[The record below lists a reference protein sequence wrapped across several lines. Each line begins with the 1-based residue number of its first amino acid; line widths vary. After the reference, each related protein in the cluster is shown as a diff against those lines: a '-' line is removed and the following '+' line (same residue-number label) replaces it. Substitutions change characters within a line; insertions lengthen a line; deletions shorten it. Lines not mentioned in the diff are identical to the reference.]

1 MRRSPDIQ
9 LNDYRKAADRMQE
22 LIRLAPPENKA
33 LLATAYMTWGAALM
47 GLHDLPGADRMLA
60 KSVGINP
67 DSSSAFGLWAEAKEL
82 AGDQAAAHKYTHKS
96 REVSAT
102 FENYGEVAALYFQL
116 AWRDDQPV
124 TLNKFSNPT
133 IVTFH

>member
-1 MRRSPDIQ
+1 
-9 LNDYRKAADRMQE
+9 
-22 LIRLAPPENKA
+22 
-33 LLATAYMTWGAALM
+33 
-47 GLHDLPGADRMLA
+47 MLA